1 MVCPKLIK
9 KANELRPRTVWLY
22 SLIAR
27 DDLAEAL
34 DASLRDFH
42 AAVVFLHLHTISPL
56 MQSHVDTY
64 HLPGSMKLSAPHS
77 TALERGAKRKRDRA
91 FVCPIPHRTVW
102 LLFLDPRRLRPCCGP
117 IPFTETFPAP
127 AISALDKAWS
137 QVVAT
142 AVAADQLLGFGL
154 TP

>member
-1 MVCPKLIK
+1 
-9 KANELRPRTVWLY
+9 
-22 SLIAR
+22 
-27 DDLAEAL
+27 
-34 DASLRDFH
+34 
-42 AAVVFLHLHTISPL
+42 

-142 AVAADQLLGFGL
+142 AVAADQLLGLGL
-154 TP
+154 TPGLFPHWLSRLGTCRIRRLSERRLTVRSSRILLILFGILLDVPDRQMPVTIC